1 MTTRVL
7 FEALEVYEVTVS
19 NLSADTKAWYH
30 SKLEIFA
37 NWCKDQGIDLP
48 DITPKTIITFLE
60 YLQTR
65 INPRSK
71 KLITTDTLHGYI
83 KVIRQFL
90 TWCSDDEDY
99 GQYVVKK
106 TVRRIALPKVEQ
118 KIIETFT
125 TAEITAF
132 FDAADKS
139 NMPKRDRAI
148 LSLLLD
154 TGIRASELCTLTIE
168 NVHISR
174 EDAYIKV
181 MGKGRK
187 EREVSLGSK
196 LRISLLRYLRADRKN
211 ANPGDVV
218 FLTQRDEPMNRNT
231 LNQLLY
237 RLRDDAKVKTRVS
250 AHKWRH
256 TFATRYL
263 LTGGD
268 VYKLSRIMGHTS
280 VSTTERYVRSIQA
293 KDARVG
299 GKSVLDN
306 LK

>member
-1 MTTRVL
+1 MYIR
-7 FEALEVYEVTVS
+7 EALDVYEITIS
-19 NLSADTKAWYH
+19 NLANDTKNWYH
-30 SKLEIFA
+30 SKLTLFVEWCA
-37 NWCKDQGIDLP
+37 NCDIDLA
-48 DITPKTIITFLE
+48 DITPKVMFRFLE

-71 KLITTDTLHGYI
+71 KVITTDTLHGYI
-83 KVIRQFL
+83 KTIKLFL
-90 TWCSDDEDY
+90 NWCADDEDY
-99 GQYVVKK
+99 GQYISKK
-106 TVRRIALPKVEQ
+106 NVRRIPLPKVEK
-118 KIIETFT
+118 KIVDTFT
-125 TAEITAF
+125 NDEIAAF
-132 FDAADKS
+132 FEAADKS
-139 NMPKRDRAI
+139 NMPKRDRSI

-154 TGIRASELCTLTIE
+154 TGIRASELCTITIE
-168 NVHISR
+168 NVRISR
-174 EDAYIKV
+174 DDAYIKV

-196 LRISLLRYLRADRKN
+196 SRMSLLKYIRLERKD
-211 ANPGDVV
+211 AKPPDAV
-218 FLTQRDEPMNRNT
+218 FLTQRNEPLNRNT